1 MKILLLNGSP
11 HERGCTATALA
22 ELAGSL
28 ERQGVETE
36 FLHVGMKPVADCSGC
51 GVCAGAGICVFD
63 DAVNELL
70 ERLDDF
76 AGLVVGSPVYYA
88 GPTGAVTSLL
98 NRLFYAGGR
107 RMAGKLGAAVVSCRR
122 AGATAALDRL
132 YKYFTISNMVLVGS
146 QYWPMV
152 HGSTPDEVRAD
163 AEGMQIMRT
172 LGENMAWLLRERQAG
187 REAAVAP
194 AMYEPRVTTSFHH

>member
-28 ERQGVETE
+28 EQRGVETE
-36 FLHVGMKPVADCSGC
+36 TLHVGVKPVADCTAC
-51 GVCAGAGICVFD
+51 GVCAECGICVFD
-63 DAVNELL
+63 DAVNDIL
-70 ERLDDF
+70 ENLDDY
-76 AGLVVGSPVYYA
+76 GGIVVGSPVYYA
-88 GPTGAVTSLL
+88 GPTGAVTSFL

-152 HGSTPDEVRAD
+152 HGVTPDQVRAD
-163 AEGMQIMRT
+163 AEGLQIMRT
-172 LGENMAWLLRERQAG
+172 LGENMAWLLREQQAG

-194 AMYEPRVTTSFHH
+194 AVYEPRVTTSFHH